1 MSIVNFTLSYTGG
14 ASDDHQIDFYDV
26 SQALIGFQR
35 SLALTTHLVLNDEV
49 ITQAPSLKGAKIFA
63 VPPEEGSWKI
73 TAAVVAGIYT
83 MGTAP
88 MDSPIGHLVASAY
101 DYVVSETLGFHV
113 DFDKTLGQQYEEL
126 QSAGERA
133 IRVLPESRFDSII
146 EKCEVAIRDMHRPI
160 VQSETAV
167 EASIFSQVGRHTS
180 KLRQNLNFETYEHIA
195 YTREEERP
203 QTFVGRVSSYNINTY
218 KGRVYLRNE
227 GRPVPFELGE
237 LARDPRSVS
246 LITNSLVSNARDRM
260 SGEGEVSLEAYRRVS
275 KSGKLKGLFVV
286 DVEQATDD
294 IF

>member
-1 MSIVNFTLSYTGG
+1 MSIVNFTLSYMGG

-49 ITQAPSLKGAKIFA
+49 ITQAPSLKRARIFA
-63 VPPEEGSWKI
+63 VPPEDGSWKI
-73 TAAVVAGIYT
+73 TAAVMAGIYT
-83 MGTAP
+83 AGTAP

-126 QSAGERA
+126 QNEVGSSVK
-133 IRVLPESRFDSII
+133 VLKESRFDSVI

-160 VQSETAV
+160 VQTETAI
-167 EASIFSQVGRHTS
+167 EASIFSQVGWHTS
-180 KLRQNLNFETYEHIA
+180 KLRQNLNSETYEHIA
-195 YTREEERP
+195 YTLEEDTPER
-203 QTFVGRVSSYNINTY
+203 FVGRVSSYNINTY
-218 KGRVYLRNE
+218 KGRIYLRNE
-227 GRPVPFELGE
+227 GRPVPFELGDV
-237 LARDPRSVS
+237 ARDPRSVS

-260 SGEGEVSLEAYRRVS
+260 SGEGEVSVEAYRRVS
-275 KSGKLKGLFVV
+275 KSGKLKGLFVI
-286 DVEQATDD
+286 DVEQATDE